1 MGSEVKVS
9 ELRQKSDAELN
20 VRKDELKKSIFAC
33 RSEGVGSDEKK
44 QCHKKRNCCKELA
57 RILTIKREREFDEIP
72 SGTL

>member
-1 MGSEVKVS
+1 MGREVKVS

-20 VRKDELKKSIFAC
+20 VRKDELKKSIFTC

-44 QCHKKRNCCKELA
+44 QSHKKRNCRKEFA
-57 RILTIKREREFDEIP
+57 RILTVKRERELNEIP